1 MLGKNTGKFASL
13 GVGFAALILLSA
25 PVGASQRST
34 QWRPGAGAPS
44 LQPQAL
50 TELPPQAPGS
60 RSRAIIV
67 MPQVRGWLQAYAELR
82 QQIEAGSRAASLPG
96 QQALLRNAEAATQS
110 ELQRLRGVLDA
121 GLRRAPPSAGAPQTE
136 PIEGSNVVKYQG
148 PMPVELQARLQARGY
163 RVFADAP
170 IRLFLEQS
178 TAQVGAQAAWTQ
190 KDAQG
195 KFLKGTGVRIAII
208 DSGIDYT
215 HPSLGGCTS
224 AQFLARACAKVIDGF
239 NFTSGSADILDDHG
253 HGTHVAG
260 IAAGTGQGT
269 GGFPGVAPEA
279 KLIGYKV
286 IDSSGSGDSSAI
298 IEALYRAMDPNQ
310 DGDPSDQVDVINL
323 SVGALGNPDD
333 PLSQAVDTA
342 AQAGIVVAVAA
353 GNDGMDQ
360 SINSPGTARLALTVG
375 AVDGQDRPAYF
386 SSRGPVLWLGK
397 ALSKPDLVAPGVSI
411 CAPQGAGAWGDRIC
425 GSGASAKRVALS
437 GTSMATPHVAGAAA
451 LLKQKWPGWSGL
463 KIRAALIASAQ
474 PLPNASAAQV
484 GAGRLRLAI
493 ALAQRPTGVP
503 IVSLDPIST
512 ARQRFVR
519 VQGSASG
526 QSLARFSLL
535 LRRVGSTALTPVV
548 RQAIPG
554 RPDAWAFDES
564 IDVDAFQDGDYEVTA
579 EVTDLWGTVGR
590 SRGYLRIQKLL
601 WSEPAALAT
610 YRSGDRVRF
619 ESLALSGSQATVRY
633 EVSTGIYTGSPSDRI
648 SRQWTPISGTEWLT
662 SESQTQDQWFSV
674 RAIRQ
679 VGTVSDTQ
687 VRSIYF
693 DSRLRKGFP
702 VRVKWDCNSDAPD
715 SPCFSD
721 TGRLKTVLKDLN
733 GDGQDEILFVTP
745 GMAPLL
751 QVLAS
756 NGSPLWSRSLGNTPM
771 QSLGSLGPETH
782 PVAVTKGPSGQL
794 RIFAFNTRLSQFT
807 QDGFSEIYGFDSSGA
822 TLPGFPLR
830 VPRFYWLG
838 LTVAD
843 LDRDGSDEMV
853 LADGFGTPG
862 RLQIYSWDGKLKTSI
877 STAGHCW
884 NKDGAPAAV
893 ARFSGSAGP
902 AALVVAN
909 HQNCENKNQT
919 LIEAFSPEG
928 KPLPGWPRT
937 VPGAVTDSIVAA
949 DLDGDGSDEVI
960 ASIQYDFDGSTK
972 IPHLHSFRSNGS
984 ALPGFP
990 ALIGQTSTFGSGA
1003 SRVAVG
1009 DLTGDGEPEIALWT
1023 QGAAGKFWQ
1032 VVDSHGKTVA
1042 GYPKAAGDISAPP
1055 IVSDLNGDRSP
1066 EFLQYEVSF
1075 RAWLQNGVSPDLMA
1089 TLSDAQTTVK
1099 WLPRIVPP
1107 NPFSAPEIQS
1117 TSDGAATQLVAV
1129 SQWDSSRDA
1138 QGVSSTLRRSSL
1150 YLWDLQ
1156 RVPGTFGYSPGLFD
1170 NRPGSPGGDF
1180 APSWTGGKPREFY
1193 VYPPLPSGFELDS
1206 TTGVIRVVP
1215 AKTRVGRGG
1224 GLSQHWVVGSNEA
1237 GQVRTQITVR
1247 SAR

>member
-1 MLGKNTGKFASL
+1 MLGQDNKKLMRFS
-13 GVGFAALILLSA
+13 VGAAALAVLLGAASA
-25 PVGASQRST
+25 DARPFQPV
-34 QWRPGAGAPS
+34 PGAGAPS

-82 QQIEAGSRAASLPG
+82 QQIEAGTRAASMPG

-121 GLRRAPPSAGAPQTE
+121 GMRRAPPSAGAPQTE

-148 PMPVELQARLQARGY
+148 PMPVELQARLRARGY
-163 RVFADAP
+163 QVLADAP

-178 TAQVGAQAAWTQ
+178 TAQVGAQAAWTM
-190 KDAQG
+190 KDTQG
-195 KFLKGTGVRIAII
+195 KLLKGSGVRIAII
-208 DSGIDYT
+208 DTGIDYT
-215 HPSLGGCTS
+215 HPSLGGCTQS
-224 AQFLARACAKVIDGF
+224 QFLARACAKVIDGY

-260 IAAGTGQGT
+260 IAAGTGLGT
-269 GGFPGVAPEA
+269 GGFPGVAPDA

-310 DGDPSDQVDVINL
+310 DGDPSDHVDVINL
-323 SVGALGNPDD
+323 SVGAIGNPDD

-342 AQAGIVVAVAA
+342 ARAGILVAVAA

-397 ALSKPDLVAPGVSI
+397 GLSKPDLVAPGVSI

-425 GSGASAKRVALS
+425 GSGPSAKRVALS

-463 KIRAALIASAQ
+463 KIRSALIASAQ
-474 PLPNASAAQV
+474 PLPNASASQV

-503 IVSLDPIST
+503 VVLLDPVST
-512 ARQRFVR
+512 ARQRQVR

-535 LRRVGSTALTPVV
+535 LRRVGSTAQTPVV
-548 RQAIPG
+548 RMAIPG
-554 RPDAWAFDES
+554 RPDAWIFDES
-564 IDVDAFQDGDYEVTA
+564 IDLEAFGDGDYELLA

-590 SRGYLRIQKLL
+590 ARGFLKVQKLL

-610 YRSGDRVRF
+610 YRSGDRIRF
-619 ESLALSGSQATVRY
+619 ESLALPGSQATVRY
-633 EVSTGIYTGSPSDRI
+633 EVSPGVYNGSMNDRV
-648 SRQWTPISGTEWLT
+648 SRQWTPIVGNEWVP
-662 SESQTQDQWFSV
+662 SESQTLDQWFSV
-674 RAIRQ
+674 RAVRQ
-679 VGTVSDTQ
+679 VGAVTDTQ
-687 VRSIYF
+687 IRSIYF
-693 DSRLRKGFP
+693 DSRLRMGFP
-702 VRVKWDCNSDAPD
+702 VRVKWDCDSDAAD
-715 SPCFSD
+715 SRCFSD
-721 TGRLKTVLKDLN
+721 TGRLKTELRDLN
-733 GDGQDEILFVTP
+733 GDGQDEVLFVTP

-751 QVLAS
+751 QVLSS
-756 NGSPLWSRSLGNTPM
+756 NGSPLWSKSLGNTPM

-807 QDGFSEIYGFDSSGA
+807 QDGYSEIYGFDAAGA

-838 LTVAD
+838 VTVAD

-862 RLQIYSWDGKLKTSI
+862 RLQIYSWDGKLKTTI
-877 STAGHCW
+877 STTGHCW
-884 NKDGAPAAV
+884 NKDGSPAAV
-893 ARFSGSAGP
+893 ARFAGP
-902 AALVVAN
+902 TGPVALVVAN
-909 HQNCENKNQT
+909 HTNCEGKDQSV
-919 LIEAFSPEG
+919 IEAFSPEG
-928 KPLPGWPRT
+928 QLLPGWPKT
-937 VPGAVTDSIVAA
+937 VTGAITDSVVAA
-949 DLDGDGSDEVI
+949 DLDGDGRDEVV
-960 ASIQYDFDGSTK
+960 ASVQYDFEGNAKT
-972 IPHLHSFRSNGS
+972 PHLHVFRSNGTS
-984 ALPGFP
+984 LSGFP
-990 ALIGQTSTFGSGA
+990 ALVGQTNTHGSGA
-1003 SRVAVG
+1003 SRPSVG
-1009 DLTGDGEPEIALWT
+1009 DIDGDGVPEIALWT
-1023 QGAAGKFWQ
+1023 QGAAGKYWQ
-1032 VVDSHGKTVA
+1032 LLNSRGQSVSSYPLPA
-1042 GYPKAAGDISAPP
+1042 GEISAPP
-1055 IVSDLNGDRSP
+1055 VVVDLNGDQVS
-1066 EFLQYEVSF
+1066 ELLQYQVSF

-1089 TLSDAQTTVK
+1089 RLSDAMGGAK

-1107 NPFSAPEIQS
+1107 NPFSAPE
-1117 TSDGAATQLVAV
+1117 TWVTPDGAATQLVAV

-1138 QGVSSTLRRSSL
+1138 QGLSSTLRRSSL

-1156 RVPGTFGYSPGLFD
+1156 RVPGAFGYSPGLFD

-1180 APSWTGGKPREFY
+1180 APSWTGGKPSEFH
-1193 VYPPLPSGFELDS
+1193 VYPLLPGGFDLDPS
-1206 TTGVIRVVP
+1206 TGVIRVVP
-1215 AKTRVGRGG
+1215 AKTRIGRGG
-1224 GLSQHWVVGSNEA
+1224 GLSRHWVVGSNEA